1 MKLKSS
7 LTKGIISITAFIG
20 DAAII
25 YNIIKHGLCKETS
38 YKSLVILCIFGLVWC
53 FAHIVEI
60 VNGKEESSKSELEA
74 AMEDAAAMM
83 GEDKKDDGSYFVT
96 IPIMSNVT
104 NTAIS
109 VTIINKK
116 YIRIVDNTIYV
127 VDDDNNVG
135 MVYKDVLNVFPD
147 KDKEILEEL
156 RVSIDELNNVP
167 NIGTSEGDSDE

>member
-1 MKLKSS
+1 MKL
-7 LTKGIISITAFIG
+7 TKRTKRIVSIVAFIC

-25 YNIIKHGLCKETS
+25 YNIVKHGLCKETG
-38 YKSLVILCIFGLVWC
+38 YKTLLVLCIFGLVWC
-53 FAHIVEI
+53 FAHIIEI
-60 VNGKEESSKSELEA
+60 LNSKEEYSKSELEA

-167 NIGTSEGDSDE
+167 NIGTSEGDDGDE

>member
-1 MKLKSS
+1 MKSP
-7 LTKGIISITAFIG
+7 LTKRIISIAAFIG

-25 YNIIKHGLCKETS
+25 YNIVKHGLCKETS

-60 VNGKEESSKSELEA
+60 VNSKEESSKSELEA
-74 AMEDAAAMM
+74 AMEDAVAMM

-116 YIRIVDNTIYV
+116 YIRIVDNTMYV
-127 VDDDNNVG
+127 VDDDNNVV
-135 MVYKDVLNVFPD
+135 MVYKDIFNAFSD

-167 NIGTSEGDSDE
+167 NISTSASEGDGDE

>member
-1 MKLKSS
+1 MKSS
-7 LTKGIISITAFIG
+7 LTKRIISIAAFIC

-60 VNGKEESSKSELEA
+60 VNSKEESSESELEA

-127 VDDDNNVG
+127 VDDDNNVI
-135 MVYKDVLNVFPD
+135 MVYKDIFNAFSD
-147 KDKEILEEL
+147 EDRKSLEEL

-167 NIGTSEGDSDE
+167 DNMAGTGDEDDE

>member
-1 MKLKSS
+1 MKSS
-7 LTKGIISITAFIG
+7 LTKRIISIAAFIC

-25 YNIIKHGLCKETS
+25 YNIVKHGLCKETS
-38 YKSLVILCIFGLVWC
+38 YKSLVILCIFGLIWC

-60 VNGKEESSKSELEA
+60 IHSKSEESSKSELEA

-167 NIGTSEGDSDE
+167 NIGTSEGDDDDE

>member
-1 MKLKSS
+1 MKSPV
-7 LTKGIISITAFIG
+7 TKRIISIAAFIG

-38 YKSLVILCIFGLVWC
+38 YKALFILCIFGLIWC

-60 VNGKEESSKSELEA
+60 INSKEESSKSELEA
-74 AMEDAAAMM
+74 AMEDAAVMM

-135 MVYKDVLNVFPD
+135 MVYKDVLNAFPD

-167 NIGTSEGDSDE
+167 NIDTSEGDGDE

>member
-1 MKLKSS
+1 MKSPV
-7 LTKGIISITAFIG
+7 TKRIISIAAFIG

-38 YKSLVILCIFGLVWC
+38 YKALFILCIFGLVWC

-60 VNGKEESSKSELEA
+60 INSKEESSKSELEA

-167 NIGTSEGDSDE
+167 NIDTSEGDGDE

>member
-1 MKLKSS
+1 MKSS
-7 LTKGIISITAFIG
+7 LTKRIISIAAFIC

-60 VNGKEESSKSELEA
+60 VNSKEESSESELEA

-167 NIGTSEGDSDE
+167 NISTSEGDSDE

>member
-1 MKLKSS
+1 
-7 LTKGIISITAFIG
+7 
-20 DAAII
+20 
-25 YNIIKHGLCKETS
+25 
-38 YKSLVILCIFGLVWC
+38 
-53 FAHIVEI
+53 
-60 VNGKEESSKSELEA
+60 
-74 AMEDAAAMM
+74 MEDAAAMM

-127 VDDDNNVG
+127 VDDDNNVA
-135 MVYKDVLNVFPD
+135 MVYKDVLNAFSD
-147 KDKEILEEL
+147 KDKKILEEL